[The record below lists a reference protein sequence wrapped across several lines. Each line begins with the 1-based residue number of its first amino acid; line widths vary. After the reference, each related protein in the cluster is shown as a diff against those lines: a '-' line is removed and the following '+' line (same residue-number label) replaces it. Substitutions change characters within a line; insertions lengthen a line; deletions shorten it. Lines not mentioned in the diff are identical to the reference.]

1 MFVRRPCPHGPNV
14 LLGLDVREPGLLH
27 QCFENGSGAW
37 VEAAF
42 SGRHEEQFV
51 EVFGGVVRGEGVVRG
66 LPFHVEVNVFDPS
79 AWPGVPDEDGKSVNV
94 VPVCDLTVERTTQEL
109 HTLLISPVVQH
120 VSWAMGDGR

>member
-1 MFVRRPCPHGPNV
+1 MQAMQRTLLSFDKNGLVGVRTYQMFVRGPCPHGPNV

-51 EVFGGVVRGEGVVRG
+51 EVFGSVVRGEGVVWG
-66 LPFHVEVNVFDPS
+66 LPFQIEINVFDPS
-79 AWPGVPDEDGKSVNV
+79 AWPGVPEEDGN
-94 VPVCDLTVERTTQEL
+94 Q
-109 HTLLISPVVQH
+109 
-120 VSWAMGDGR
+120 